1 MSGKT
6 VTPAL
11 GEKSF
16 SCPHCGALSHQTW
29 FKSYLDG
36 YRKDQAPSM
45 PVPDVLNRVRAHREL
60 ENKDKLIEYFQR
72 IIAKEIFI
80 EKGDTTV
87 YLNSELVN
95 LHVCRCYSCEAF
107 SLWVADD
114 LVYPE
119 TAFVIAPNEDMPPEI
134 KSDFTEAASIVD
146 QSPRGA
152 AALLRLCLQKL
163 TAHLGL
169 KGKNLDDDI
178 GALVKKGLD
187 ARIQKALDVVRVVG
201 NQAVHPGQIDLRD
214 DKATATK
221 LFNLVNV
228 IVEATISTPK
238 HIDAMFETLP
248 DGALKAIE
256 KRDGIKE
263 AKEGKDGT

>member
-1 MSGKT
+1 
-6 VTPAL
+6 
-11 GEKSF
+11 
-16 SCPHCGALSHQTW
+16 
-29 FKSYLDG
+29 
-36 YRKDQAPSM
+36 M
-45 PVPDVLNRVRAHREL
+45 PVSDVLNLVRAHPDL
-60 ENKDKLIEYFQR
+60 EDNEKVIQYFKR
-72 IIAKEIFI
+72 VIAKEIFI
-80 EKGDTTV
+80 EHQSESV
-87 YLNSELVN
+87 YLESVLVN

-114 LVYPE
+114 LVYPD
-119 TAFVIAPNEDMPPEI
+119 TAFVIDPNEDMPPEI
-134 KSDFTEAASIVD
+134 TLDFIEAASIFD
-146 QSPRGA
+146 KSPRGA

-169 KGKNLDDDI
+169 KGKSLDDDI

-187 ARIQKALDVVRVVG
+187 VRIQKALDVVRVIG

-214 DKATATK
+214 DRATASK
-221 LFNLVNV
+221 LFSLVNV

-256 KRDGIKE
+256 KRDGVKE
-263 AKEGKDGT
+263 PKVGE